1 MTAIDECL
9 AQAMAIPGA
18 QGVTLVD
25 YASGFPVA
33 AVGADDLTDAAVDAA
48 GTADLIRA
56 ILASP
61 SLASAWTGD
70 EIEEITV
77 SGTAGYHLLILVN
90 TAFDARLCLHLRL
103 DRKRGNLAL
112 ARHRLRAIVRE
123 LAAQ

>member
-25 YASGFPVA
+25 YAGGFPVA
-33 AVGADDLTDAAVDAA
+33 AVGADDLTDAAEDAA

-56 ILASP
+56 VLASP

-70 EIEEITV
+70 DIEEITV
-77 SGTAGYHLLILVN
+77 SGTAGYHLLVLVG
-90 TAFDARLCLHLRL
+90 TSLDTRLCLHLRL
-103 DRKRGNLAL
+103 DRRRGNLAL
-112 ARHRLRAIVRE
+112 ARHRLRDVVRG
-123 LAAQ
+123 LAAG